1 MDVNI
6 IQALLVFVV
15 AFIMGIDQF
24 SFLESLYQPIVLCPI
39 IGAIL
44 GNFQL
49 GVVVGG
55 AYQLIQIGS
64 MPIGGAQPPNA
75 ILGGIMATVF
85 AVSMNMEATA
95 EGVGA
100 AMGLAIPFA
109 VFGQYAV
116 TLTFTIMSGMMAKAD
131 ACAEN
136 ADVKGIRN
144 INFIEMGILGCL
156 FGALAVAGLYGGSKL
171 GITLKDLSFQFSWV
185 MAGLDAAGGAMK
197 FVGFAILMKVMMS
210 GEMWGFLLAG
220 FAMSVICSNISAISG
235 ATLLLCAFVGIAIA
249 LYDYQ
254 VNMKIKNNA
263 GSNVG
268 GAALPISRPCV
279 LRPCM
284 TRMRLC
290 LCARATRIPS

>member
-6 IQALLVFVV
+6 IQALLVFVW

-24 SFLESLYQPIVLCPI
+24 SFLESLYQPIVTCPV

-49 GVVVGG
+49 GIVVGG

-85 AVSMNMEATA
+85 AVSLGMEATA
-95 EGVGA
+95 DGVGA

-116 TLTFTIMSGMMAKAD
+116 TLTFTIVSGLMAKAD
-131 ACAEN
+131 DYAAN

-156 FGALAVAGLYGGSKL
+156 FGALAVAGLYGGSQL
-171 GITLKDLSFQFSWV
+171 GVTLKDLSFQFSWV

-210 GEMWGFLLAG
+210 GEMWGFLFAG
-220 FAMSVICSNISAISG
+220 FVMANICMGIESVSS
-235 ATLLLCAFVGIAIA
+235 ATLLLCAFVGLAIA

-254 VNMKIKNNA
+254 INTKIKNSA

-268 GAALPISRPCV
+268 GVSDGI
-279 LRPCM
+279 
-284 TRMRLC
+284 
-290 LCARATRIPS
+290 

>member
-1 MDVNI
+1 ME
-6 IQALLVFVV
+6 L
-15 AFIMGIDQF
+15 GI
-24 SFLESLYQPIVLCPI
+24 
-39 IGAIL
+39 
-44 GNFQL
+44 
-49 GVVVGG
+49 VVGG
-55 AYQLIQIGS
+55 AYQLVQIGS

-75 ILGGIMATVF
+75 IMGTIMTASF
-85 AVSMNMEATA
+85 AISMGLQPTA
-95 EGVGA
+95 DGVGVA
-100 AMGLAIPFA
+100 VGLAIPFA

-116 TLTFTIMSGMMAKAD
+116 TLTFTIMSGLMAKAD
-131 ACAEN
+131 KAAEEAN
-136 ADVKGIRN
+136 PKGIAMVN
-144 INFIEMGILGCL
+144 YTEMAILGIL
-156 FGALAVAGLYGGSKL
+156 FGVLAVAGVYGASVL
-171 GITLKDLSFQFSWV
+171 GETLRDFSFQWSWL

-268 GAALPISRPCV
+268 GVSDGI
-279 LRPCM
+279 
-284 TRMRLC
+284 
-290 LCARATRIPS
+290 

>member
-75 ILGGIMATVF
+75 IMGTIMTAVF
-85 AVSMNMEATA
+85 AVSMNLEPTA
-95 EGVGA
+95 EGVGLA
-100 AMGLAIPFA
+100 VGLAIPFA

-116 TLTFTIMSGMMAKAD
+116 TLTFTIMSGLMAKAD
-131 ACAEN
+131 KAAEE
-136 ADVKGIRN
+136 ADGKAIAM
-144 INFIEMGILGCL
+144 INFTEMAILGIL
-156 FGALAVAGLYGGSKL
+156 FGILAVAGVYGGSKTWCNTERPVLPVLL
-171 GITLKDLSFQFSWV
+171 GNGWIRRCRWSYEVCRIRYPDEGYDV
-185 MAGLDAAGGAMK
+185 RR
-197 FVGFAILMKVMMS
+197 
-210 GEMWGFLLAG
+210 
-220 FAMSVICSNISAISG
+220 N
-235 ATLLLCAFVGIAIA
+235 VGIPVRRFR
-249 LYDYQ
+249 Y
-254 VNMKIKNNA
+254 
-263 GSNVG
+263 G
-268 GAALPISRPCV
+268 
-279 LRPCM
+279 
-284 TRMRLC
+284 
-290 LCARATRIPS
+290 

>member
-1 MDVNI
+1 MGEITI
-6 IQALLVFVV
+6 IQAILVFVV

-24 SFLESLYQPIVLCPI
+24 SFLESLYQPIVTCPL

-44 GNFQL
+44 GNFEL
-49 GVVVGG
+49 GIVVGG

-85 AVSMNMEATA
+85 AVSLNMEPTA
-95 EGVGA
+95 DGVGA

-131 ACAEN
+131 KCAEN

-144 INFIEMGILGCL
+144 INFTEMAILGTL
-156 FGALAVAGLYGGSKL
+156 FGLLAVAGLYGGTLL
-171 GITLKDLSFQFSWV
+171 GDTLKNLSYSWSWV

-210 GEMWGFLLAG
+210 KEMWGFLLAG
-220 FAMSVICSNISAISG
+220 FAMALLCAANPTTAG
-235 ATLLLCAFVGIAIA
+235 ATLILCAFVGIAIA
-249 LYDYQ
+249 IYDFTIHT
-254 VNMKIKNNA
+254 KIKANA
-263 GSNVG
+263 GASMSSNMG
-268 GAALPISRPCV
+268 GDEDGI
-279 LRPCM
+279 
-284 TRMRLC
+284 
-290 LCARATRIPS
+290 

>member
-263 GSNVG
+263 GSNVRSEERRVG
-268 GAALPISRPCV
+268 KECL
-279 LRPCM
+279 
-284 TRMRLC
+284 RLC
-290 LCARATRIPS
+290 RSRWSPYH

>member
-15 AFIMGIDQF
+15 GFIMGIDQF
-24 SFLESLYQPIVLCPI
+24 SFLESLYQPIVTCPI
-39 IGAIL
+39 IGLIL
-44 GNFQL
+44 GNFEL
-49 GVVVGG
+49 GIVVGG

-85 AVSMNMEATA
+85 AVSLNMEATA
-95 EGVGA
+95 DGVGA

-116 TLTFTIMSGMMAKAD
+116 TLTFTIMSGLMAKAD
-131 ACAEN
+131 DYAAN

-144 INFIEMGILGCL
+144 INFMEMGILGVL
-156 FGALAVAGLYGGSKL
+156 FGALAVAGLYGGTAL
-171 GITLKDLSFQFSWV
+171 GATLKDFSFQFSWV

-210 GEMWGFLLAG
+210 GEL
-220 FAMSVICSNISAISG
+220 
-235 ATLLLCAFVGIAIA
+235 
-249 LYDYQ
+249 
-254 VNMKIKNNA
+254 
-263 GSNVG
+263 
-268 GAALPISRPCV
+268 
-279 LRPCM
+279 
-284 TRMRLC
+284 
-290 LCARATRIPS
+290 

>member
-1 MDVNI
+1 MLDISI
-6 IQALLVFVV
+6 IQAALVFVV

-44 GNFQL
+44 GNFEL

-85 AVSMNMEATA
+85 AISLGMEANA
-95 EGVGA
+95 DGVGA

-116 TLTFTIMSGMMAKAD
+116 TLTFTFFSGMMTKAD
-131 ACAEN
+131 GYAAN
-136 ADVKGIRN
+136 ADAKGIRN
-144 INFIEMGILGCL
+144 INLIEMTVLGCL
-156 FGALAVAGLYGGSKL
+156 FGVLAIAGLYGGTAL
-171 GITLKDLSFQFSWV
+171 GTTLKELSFNFSWV
-185 MAGLDAAGGAMK
+185 MGGLDAAGGAMK

-210 GEMWGFLLAG
+210 SEMWGFLLAG
-220 FAMSVICSNISAISG
+220 FAMSVICSSIQATASS
-235 ATLLLCAFVGIAIA
+235 TLLLCAFVGIAIA
-249 LYDYQ
+249 LYDFQ
-254 VNMKIKNNA
+254 SSMKIKKSA

-268 GAALPISRPCV
+268 GVSDGI
-279 LRPCM
+279 
-284 TRMRLC
+284 
-290 LCARATRIPS
+290 

>member
-1 MDVNI
+1 MGDISI

-24 SFLESLYQPIVLCPI
+24 SFLESLYQPIVTCPI

-44 GNFQL
+44 GNFEL
-49 GVVVGG
+49 GIVVGG

-75 ILGGIMATVF
+75 ILGGIMATIF
-85 AVSMNMEATA
+85 AVSLDMEATA
-95 EGVGA
+95 DGVGA

-116 TLTFTIMSGMMAKAD
+116 TLTFTFMSGMMAKAD
-131 ACAEN
+131 KYAEEAN
-136 ADVKGIRN
+136 VKGIRN
-144 INFIEMGILGCL
+144 INFLEMAVLGCL
-156 FGALAVAGLYGGSKL
+156 FGVLAVAGLYGGTAL
-171 GITLKDLSFQFSWV
+171 GETLKDFSYQFSWV

-220 FAMSVICSNISAISG
+220 FAMALICAANASTAG
-235 ATLLLCAFVGIAIA
+235 ATLLLCAFVGAAIAI
-249 LYDYQ
+249 YDFTPQ
-254 VNMKIKNNA
+254 TKIKQNA
-263 GSNVG
+263 GAGAGFVG
-268 GAALPISRPCV
+268 GDQDGI
-279 LRPCM
+279 
-284 TRMRLC
+284 
-290 LCARATRIPS
+290 

>member
-6 IQALLVFVV
+6 IQALLVFIV

-24 SFLESLYQPIVLCPI
+24 SFLESLYQPIVTCPI

-44 GNFQL
+44 GDFQL

-85 AVSMNMEATA
+85 AVSLNMEATA
-95 EGVGA
+95 DGVGA

-116 TLTFTIMSGMMAKAD
+116 TLTFTIASGFMAKAD
-131 ACAEN
+131 ECAAN

-144 INFIEMGILGCL
+144 INLLEMAILGTL
-156 FGALAVAGLYGGSKL
+156 FGILAVAGLYGGTAL
-171 GITLKDLSFQFSWV
+171 GDVLK
-185 MAGLDAAGGAMK
+185 
-197 FVGFAILMKVMMS
+197 
-210 GEMWGFLLAG
+210 E
-220 FAMSVICSNISAISG
+220 
-235 ATLLLCAFVGIAIA
+235 
-249 LYDYQ
+249 
-254 VNMKIKNNA
+254 
-263 GSNVG
+263 
-268 GAALPISRPCV
+268 
-279 LRPCM
+279 
-284 TRMRLC
+284 
-290 LCARATRIPS
+290 

>member
-1 MDVNI
+1 MDVSI
-6 IQALLVFVV
+6 FQAILVFVV

-44 GNFQL
+44 GHLDL
-49 GVVVGG
+49 GIVVGG

-85 AVSMNMEATA
+85 AISLNMEATA
-95 EGVGA
+95 DGVGA

-116 TLTFTIMSGMMAKAD
+116 TLTFTIMSGMMTKAD

-144 INFIEMGILGCL
+144 INFIEMGILGVL
-156 FGALAVAGLYGGSKL
+156 FGALAVAGLYGGTNL
-171 GITLKDLSFQFSWV
+171 GSILKDLSFEYSWV
-185 MAGLDAAGGAMK
+185 MGGLDAAGGAMK

-220 FAMSVICSNISAISG
+220 FTMAVICNNIGAISG

-254 VNMKIKNNA
+254 INTKIKANA
-263 GSNVG
+263 GANVG
-268 GAALPISRPCV
+268 GVTDGI
-279 LRPCM
+279 
-284 TRMRLC
+284 
-290 LCARATRIPS
+290 

>member
-1 MDVNI
+1 MEGKLI
-6 IQALLVFVV
+6 RALLGFVW

-24 SFLESLYQPIVLCPI
+24 SFLESLYQPIVTCPV

-49 GVVVGG
+49 GIVVGG

-85 AVSMNMEATA
+85 AVSLGMEATA
-95 EGVGA
+95 DGVGA

-116 TLTFTIMSGMMAKAD
+116 TLTFTIVSGLMAKAD
-131 ACAEN
+131 DYAAN

-156 FGALAVAGLYGGSKL
+156 FGALAVAGLYGGSQL
-171 GITLKDLSFQFSWV
+171 GTTLKDLSFQFSWV

-210 GEMWGFLLAG
+210 GEMWGFLLSG
-220 FAMSVICSNISAISG
+220 FAMAVICNNLPAVSG

-254 VNMKIKNNA
+254 INTKIKANA

-268 GAALPISRPCV
+268 GVSDGI
-279 LRPCM
+279 
-284 TRMRLC
+284 
-290 LCARATRIPS
+290 

>member
-6 IQALLVFVV
+6 IQAILVFIV

-24 SFLESLYQPIVLCPI
+24 SFLESLYQPIVTCPI

-44 GNFQL
+44 GDFQL
-49 GVVVGG
+49 GIVVGG

-85 AVSMNMEATA
+85 AISLGMEPTA
-95 EGVGA
+95 DGVGS

-116 TLTFTIMSGMMAKAD
+116 TLTFTIMSGFMAKAD
-131 ACAEN
+131 EYAAN

-144 INFIEMGILGCL
+144 INLTEMVILGTL
-156 FGALAVAGLYGGSKL
+156 FGLLAVAGVYGGKAL
-171 GITLKDLSFQFSWV
+171 GTTLKDLSFQYSWV

-210 GEMWGFLLAG
+210 SEMWGFLLAG
-220 FAMSVICSNISAISG
+220 FAMSLLCSSNPTTAG
-235 ATLLLCAFVGIAIA
+235 ATLLLCAFVGLAIA
-249 LYDYQ
+249 MYDFFIHT
-254 VNMKIKNNA
+254 KIRNSA

-268 GAALPISRPCV
+268 GESDGI
-279 LRPCM
+279 
-284 TRMRLC
+284 
-290 LCARATRIPS
+290 

>member
-1 MDVNI
+1 MEVNI
-6 IQALLVFVV
+6 IQALLVFVW

-24 SFLESLYQPIVLCPI
+24 SFLESLYQPIVTCPV

-44 GNFQL
+44 GDFTL

-85 AVSMNMEATA
+85 AVTLGMEATA
-95 EGVGA
+95 DGVGA

-116 TLTFTIMSGMMAKAD
+116 TLTFTIMSGLMAKAD
-131 ACAEN
+131 ECAAN
-136 ADVKGIRN
+136 ADVNGIRN
-144 INFIEMGILGCL
+144 INFMEMAILGCL
-156 FGALAVAGLYGGSKL
+156 FGALAVAGLYGGTTL
-171 GITLKDLSFQFSWV
+171 GNVLKDFSFQYSWV

-220 FAMSVICSNISAISG
+220 FAMAVICNNLPAISG
-235 ATLLLCAFVGIAIA
+235 ATLLLCAFVGVAIA

-254 VNMKIKNNA
+254 INTKIKSNA

-268 GAALPISRPCV
+268 GVSDGI
-279 LRPCM
+279 
-284 TRMRLC
+284 
-290 LCARATRIPS
+290 

>member
-6 IQALLVFVV
+6 IQALLVFIV

-24 SFLESLYQPIVLCPI
+24 SFLESLYQPIVLGPI

-44 GNFQL
+44 GNFEL
-49 GVVVGG
+49 GIVVGG
-55 AYQLIQIGS
+55 AYQLVLIQIGS

-75 ILGGIMATVF
+75 IMGTIMTAVF
-85 AVSMNMEATA
+85 AVSMNLEPTA
-95 EGVGA
+95 EGVGLA
-100 AMGLAIPFA
+100 VGLAIPFA

-116 TLTFTIMSGMMAKAD
+116 TLTFTIMSGLMAKAD
-131 ACAEN
+131 KAAEE
-136 ADVKGIRN
+136 ADGKAIAM
-144 INFIEMGILGCL
+144 INFTEMAILGIL
-156 FGALAVAGLYGGSKL
+156 FGILAVAGVYGGSKL
-171 GITLKDLSFQFSWV
+171 GVTLKDLSFQFSWV

-268 GAALPISRPCV
+268 GVSDGI
-279 LRPCM
+279 
-284 TRMRLC
+284 
-290 LCARATRIPS
+290 

>member
-197 FVGFAILMKVMMS
+197 FVGFAILMK
-210 GEMWGFLLAG
+210 GFLFAG
-220 FAMSVICSNISAISG
+220 FVMANICMGIESVSS
-235 ATLLLCAFVGIAIA
+235 ATLLLCAFVGLAIA

-254 VNMKIKNNA
+254 INTKIKNSA

-268 GAALPISRPCV
+268 GVSDGI
-279 LRPCM
+279 
-284 TRMRLC
+284 
-290 LCARATRIPS
+290 